1 MITFAK
7 VKPSQKTGLQT
18 VGGPGLLPP
27 VCFALNCRF
36 PSLQLI

>member
-7 VKPSQKTGLQT
+7 VKPSQKIGLQT
-18 VGGPGLLPP
+18 VGEPGLLLL
-27 VCFALNCRF
+27 VCFAFNRGF